1 MSVSTIGYNY
11 YIVLFSS
18 EGVKFRVDS
27 KGRVQIMFN
36 GEWGRV
42 CNSSWGDKEA
52 GVLCRQLG
60 YIDGISSTFTNRSKG
75 HVWMNYIECDGH
87 EKSIL
92 ECSNTWTPGSAN
104 CDDAGVVCLDSGKSA
119 SKRFR

>member
-1 MSVSTIGYNY
+1 
-11 YIVLFSS
+11 
-18 EGVKFRVDS
+18 
-27 KGRVQIMFN
+27 MFN

-52 GVLCRQLG
+52 GVFCRQLG
-60 YIDGISSTFTNRSKG
+60 YIDGIKSTFETRSKG
-75 HVWMNYIECDGH
+75 HVWMNYIECSGT

-104 CDDAGVVCLDSGKSA
+104 CDDAGVVCLKSGKTKLLSYTVKWKYLLFNFMTIYEA
-119 SKRFR
+119 RLIR